1 MTSGQLKILICSSLE
16 NLGKKSECGSLFEAV
31 GVNEISQGERREAE
45 GAEDT
50 AHKKGKRFQQRPG
63 PQRGIR
69 GRDVPPSML

>member
-45 GAEDT
+45 G
-50 AHKKGKRFQQRPG
+50 
-63 PQRGIR
+63 
-69 GRDVPPSML
+69 PPTDR

>member
-45 GAEDT
+45 G
-50 AHKKGKRFQQRPG
+50 
-63 PQRGIR
+63 
-69 GRDVPPSML
+69 PPTTQPFSVYYSRTNDWVAYCE